1 MDQSFASRVKG
12 TVGGLDGCVVNLLY
26 TSLIIIVLV
35 LQPSGIIVCSKESVA
50 WYKLYLSF
58 YLTLVRCFFFKIWAL
73 SKLPGYSPCNWQFVA
88 LYYFN
93 FSRHLIKLLPKDRS
107 KVGKI
112 GKILIFELYLQ
123 TDPTRR
129 KKFFIQII
137 TSISV
142 LLLGV
147 PLTLAD
153 LAGAK
158 DQGPRLILGHSEARR
173 VEKYSQTS
181 LIRTPKGQNQVSALQ
196 RCPYYRGRECM
207 IFGISGTKRTVRNR
221 EVSVR
226 RG

>member
-12 TVGGLDGCVVNLLY
+12 TVGGLDGCVLNLLY

-58 YLTLVRCFFFKIWAL
+58 YLTLVTCFFLKFERLASCRDILLAI
-73 SKLPGYSPCNWQFVA
+73 GQFVA

-153 LAGAK
+153 LAGAR
-158 DQGPRLILGHSEARR
+158 DQGPHLILGHSEARR